1 MPAARAPPR
10 TLRPGSRRAC
20 AAAASLVVGL
30 AAAHAA
36 RADLL
41 AGGVAGLVAGAM
53 SMAAGKDA
61 SVSSQSD
68 TKIADLARERAEL
81 AADWDQEHEELAP
94 SPSVPP
100 CRW

>member
-1 MPAARAPPR
+1 
-10 TLRPGSRRAC
+10 
-20 AAAASLVVGL
+20 
-30 AAAHAA
+30 
-36 RADLL
+36 
-41 AGGVAGLVAGAM
+41 M